1 MQQRAPSMVPGN
13 KPLLSSSKAYYC
25 SRLLHFYKAKF
36 KSFYILIVPLNLA
49 IFLIILSFVS
59 SCSSSGTSNSV
70 DDNGYHLIFDGKTL
84 DGWEYDP
91 VYWRIEKGVL
101 IGEITPSTLLKRN
114 SFIMKKDLVTRDF
127 DLKVEYRVS
136 SLGNSGINYRS
147 EPIDSLPYA
156 MRGYQADIDGQNY
169 YTGQNYEERG
179 RTTLAYR
186 GQKVI
191 VNTPPGSTLLKDNI
205 RNNAWTHTVVTGSL
219 GSADALK
226 GRIRNEDWNEYHLI
240 VKGNRLLHYVNGVLM
255 SDVTDNDTV
264 NRKFSGSLGVQV
276 HVGPPMKIEYR
287 NFRIKDL

>member
-1 MQQRAPSMVPGN
+1 MVPGN
-13 KPLLSSSKAYYC
+13 NPLLSSKAYNC
-25 SRLLHFYKAKF
+25 FRLLHFYRPRVNT
-36 KSFYILIVPLNLA
+36 FYVPLNLG

-59 SCSSSGTSNSV
+59 SCSSSGTANSV
-70 DDNGYHLIFDGKTL
+70 GNNGYRLIFDGKTL

-91 VYWRIEKGVL
+91 VYWRVEKGVL
-101 IGEITPSTLLKRN
+101 VGEITPSTLLKRN
-114 SFIMKKDLVTRDF
+114 SFIIKKALVTRDF

-191 VNTPPGSTLLKDNI
+191 LNTPTGSTLLKDNI
-205 RNNAWTHTVVTGSL
+205 KDNAWTQTMVTGSL
-219 GSADALK
+219 GSADSLK

-240 VKGNRLLHYVNGVLM
+240 VKGNRFLHYINGVLM

-276 HVGPPMKIEYR
+276 HVGPPMRIEYR
-287 NFRIKDL
+287 NFRIKEL

>member
-1 MQQRAPSMVPGN
+1 MVPGN
-13 KPLLSSSKAYYC
+13 KPLLSNQAYYC
-25 SRLLHFYKAKF
+25 FGLLNFYTAKV
-36 KSFYILIVPLNLA
+36 KSFYVHPIPLNVG

-59 SCSSSGTSNSV
+59 SCSSSRTPNSTGN
-70 DDNGYHLIFDGKTL
+70 NGYHLIFDGKAL

-91 VYWRIEKGVL
+91 VYWRVEKGVL

-114 SFIMKKDLVTRDF
+114 SFIIKKDFVTRDF

-147 EPIDSLPYA
+147 EPIDSLPHA
-156 MRGYQADIDGQNY
+156 MCGYQADIDGQNL

-191 VNTPPGSTLLKDNI
+191 LNTPEGSTLLKDNI
-205 RNNAWTHTVVTGSL
+205 KNNAWTHTMVTGSL
-219 GSADALK
+219 GSADSLK
-226 GRIRNEDWNEYHLI
+226 GRISGDWNEYHLI
-240 VKGNRLLHYVNGVLM
+240 VKGSRLLHYINGVLM

-287 NFRIKDL
+287 NFRIKEL